1 MFAPAPPTAAWQHR
15 GARTGFEIAY
25 FKVTETGVQIDGCT
39 TAVEDGEVWAVDYQI
54 ILDPSWHTRRATVAT
69 RRRGGWHTVELD
81 TDGAGNWTVDGLP
94 NTALT
99 GCLDVDLEA
108 SALTNA
114 FPVHRFGLDI
124 DATTEAPAAYVRA
137 AGLEVTRLEQVYH
150 RIADD
155 GRHQR
160 FAYTAPQF
168 DFTSTLIYD
177 ESGFVLDYPGIALR
191 AH

>member
-1 MFAPAPPTAAWQHR
+1 MLQPPPPTAAWRHR

-39 TAVEDGEVWAVDYQI
+39 TAVEDNQVWAVDYQI
-54 ILDPSWHTRRATVAT
+54 ILDPLWHTRRAVVAT
-69 RRRGGWHTVELD
+69 RQRGGWHTVQLN
-81 TDGAGNWTVDGLP
+81 TDGAGNWTVDGVP

-99 GCLDVDLEA
+99 GCLDVDLAA

-114 FPVHRFGLDI
+114 FPVHRLGMAI
-124 DATTEAPAAYVRA
+124 DTTADAPAAYVHA
-137 AGLEVTRLEQVYH
+137 VGLEVTRLEQSYH
-150 RIADD
+150 RIGDD
-155 GRHQR
+155 GAHQR

-168 DFTSTLIYD
+168 DFTSTLTYD
-177 ESGFVLDYPGIALR
+177 ESGLVLDYPGIALR

>member
-1 MFAPAPPTAAWQHR
+1 MFELPHPTAAWQHR

-54 ILDPSWHTRRATVAT
+54 VLDPSWHTRRAAVAT
-69 RRRGGWHTVELD
+69 RRRGGWHTVQLN
-81 TDGAGNWTVDGLP
+81 TDGAGNWTVDSVP
-94 NTALT
+94 NPALS

-114 FPVHRFGLDI
+114 FPVHRLGLTVD
-124 DATTEAPAAYVRA
+124 TTADAPAAYVRA
-137 AGLEVTRLEQVYH
+137 VGLEVTRLEQGYH
-150 RIADD
+150 RIAND
-155 GRHQR
+155 GPHQR

-168 DFTSTLIYD
+168 DFTSTLTYD